1 MSKLT
6 KSILNT
12 ADGLHSAGIMSDET
26 HNKFKE
32 YDSHSIKVLSDV
44 EKEDFPW
51 YMAQVLADKY
61 IRPYEA
67 VQRGVEVCHLT
78 GTDISYFED
87 RYLKGDR
94 SIPENETYSLA
105 YMEILLDERMKSW
118 IVK

>member
-1 MSKLT
+1 MSNIT
-6 KSILNT
+6 KSILKT
-12 ADGLHSAGIMSDET
+12 AGGLHNAGIMSDET
-26 HNKFKE
+26 HDKFKE

-44 EKEDFPW
+44 DKEDFPW

-67 VQRGVEVCHLT
+67 IQRAMEVCSLT
-78 GTDISYFED
+78 GTDISYFEE

-105 YMEILLDERMKSW
+105 YMEILLDERAKAW